1 MKSLYLK
8 SLALVA
14 GLILSSNSN
23 AQKPKEAKDV
33 TDSLIEKAKQA
44 VAPAVPSSKKHSFG
58 IGLGQT
64 FLLGDF
70 SSDGE
75 DKMTLDFFYG
85 YKASYSFDFLLNLHI
100 SSHENNAEEVNLNGL
115 AMSIKSKVYDYDSFS
130 PYLMGGL
137 GFYRPTTTRN
147 FSGTLRDSEG
157 KFVFGFNLGAGA
169 DLRLNEKFTI
179 GVMTQFHK
187 PFDIDQESQK
197 DVSGA
202 YIKLLLLGM
211 YHF

>member
-1 MKSLYLK
+1 MKSIYLK

-44 VAPAVPSSKKHSFG
+44 VVSSVPSSKKHSFG
-58 IGLGQT
+58 VGIGQT

-85 YKASYSFDFLLNLHI
+85 YKASYSFDFLLNLHF
-100 SSHENNAEEVNLNGL
+100 SSHENNAEEVNLMGL

-147 FSGTLRDSEG
+147 FSGTYKESEG
-157 KFVFGFNLGAGA
+157 KYVFGFNLGAGA
-169 DLRLNEKFTI
+169 DLRLNEKFSI

-187 PFDIDQESQK
+187 PFDIDQENQK